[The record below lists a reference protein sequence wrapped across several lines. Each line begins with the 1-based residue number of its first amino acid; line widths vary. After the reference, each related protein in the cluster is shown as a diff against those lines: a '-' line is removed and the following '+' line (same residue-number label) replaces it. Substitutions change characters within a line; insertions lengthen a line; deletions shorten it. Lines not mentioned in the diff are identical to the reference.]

1 MSCLSSRR
9 EIAGRQGFLFP
20 LGCLWKQ
27 CALTI
32 YSLSH
37 MTGPWG
43 NSRMNWTLHPKMRPW
58 ACHFSTSILSVAFCR
73 SQNTTQLLP
82 MWTSQSHLSLHLVLP
97 HIPCV
102 LALQHFGSLMKH
114 DYAYLWAFACA
125 LCPTFTQPKLPFKPQ
140 LGCYFFKEAF
150 LSGPVLVRDT
160 DPSTGLQ
167 WHLLLPC
174 ADTYTACNGPLTCL
188 SPSPDSGLWE
198 DRAPI

>member
-1 MSCLSSRR
+1 MSLLYINPFS
-9 EIAGRQGFLFP
+9 GFLPVSEHNSAPSHVDISKPP
-20 LGCLWKQ
+20 LP
-27 CALTI
+27 A
-32 YSLSH
+32 
-37 MTGPWG
+37 
-43 NSRMNWTLHPKMRPW
+43 
-58 ACHFSTSILSVAFCR
+58 
-73 SQNTTQLLP
+73 
-82 MWTSQSHLSLHLVLP
+82 LVLP
-97 HIPCV
+97 HTPCI

-114 DYAYLWAFACA
+114 AYAYLWAFACA
-125 LCPTFTQPKLPFKPQ
+125 LCPTLTQPKLPFKPQ

-174 ADTYTACNGPLTCL
+174 VNTYTACNGPLTCL